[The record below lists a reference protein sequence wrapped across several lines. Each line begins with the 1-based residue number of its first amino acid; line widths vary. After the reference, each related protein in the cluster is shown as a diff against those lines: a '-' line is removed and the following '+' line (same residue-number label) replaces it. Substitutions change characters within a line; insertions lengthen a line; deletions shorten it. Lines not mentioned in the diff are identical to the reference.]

1 MGFYGNL
8 LSNQLLP
15 AQHNGGAA
23 VMGEE
28 TVIISAALS
37 QSLSG
42 VIAGKTGDDGEINAV
57 D

>member
-1 MGFYGNL
+1 MRLHGD
-8 LSNQLLP
+8 LLP
-15 AQHNGGAA
+15 DELFPAQQDGAAA